1 MAIERSDIH
10 HFVYFLYGEAFYGSY
25 RGMRYRLGAEP
36 LDHLF
41 FVKPEKRGPHTIRAY
56 AWKDPNSYGTA
67 PDKVFEDFDFT
78 EEGVVEA
85 VSWLN
90 EKWEELCGSASTSL

>member
-25 RGMRYRLGAEP
+25 KGMRYRLACEP
-36 LDHLF
+36 LEHLF
-41 FVKPEKRGPHTIRAY
+41 FVKPDERGPHNIRAY
-56 AWKDPNSYGTA
+56 AWKEPLSFA
-67 PDKVFEDFDFT
+67 KAEDKVFADFDYT

-85 VSWLN
+85 VKWLN
-90 EKWEELCGSASTSL
+90 EKWSEITGQQE